1 MSYAV
6 RYLHFISI
14 LLVYAAV
21 FAEFIMLSRT
31 LSRKKLSF
39 LAKIDGV
46 YGIAS
51 IFVVGAGMAMWFGF
65 DAGLGFKPIA
75 WYMENPIFHLKYGL
89 FIVVGILSIWPSIF
103 FMRQRKGDQKEE
115 IQIPMMRGMS
125 LPIRRKNWGGF
136 LQKLLLTF
144 YMWSGFLISISN
156 DFFVAANS

>member
-6 RYLHFISI
+6 RYIHFLSI

-21 FAEFIMLSRT
+21 FAEFVMLSRS
-31 LSRKKLSF
+31 LSRQKISF

-65 DAGLGFKPIA
+65 DAGLGFKPSA

-89 FIVVGILSIWPSIF
+89 FVLVGILSIWPSIF
-103 FMRQRKGDQKEE
+103 FMRQRKGDQEKD
-115 IQIPMMRGMS
+115 IQIPNHIRAIVRIGLIILS
-125 LPIRRKNWGGF
+125 LIPILAVLAAAG
-136 LQKLLLTF
+136 
-144 YMWSGFLISISN
+144 ISM
-156 DFFVAANS
+156 

>member
-1 MSYAV
+1 MSYAI

-31 LSRKKLSF
+31 LSRKNLSF

-103 FMRQRKGDQKEE
+103 FMRQRKGDQNEE
-115 IQIPMMRGMS
+115 IQIPNHIRTIVRIELIILSIIPILAVLAAAGIS
-125 LPIRRKNWGGF
+125 L
-136 LQKLLLTF
+136 
-144 YMWSGFLISISN
+144 
-156 DFFVAANS
+156 

>member
-31 LSRKKLSF
+31 LSRQKLSF

-51 IFVVGAGMAMWFGF
+51 IFVVVAGMTMWFGF
-65 DAGLGFKPIA
+65 DAGLGFKPAA
-75 WYMENPIFHLKYGL
+75 WYMVNPIFHLKYGL
-89 FIVVGILSIWPSIF
+89 FVVVGVLSIWPSIF
-103 FMRQRKGDQKEE
+103 FMRQRKGDQQEE
-115 IQIPMMRGMS
+115 IQIPNHIRAIVRVELIILSIIPIFAVLAAAGLS
-125 LPIRRKNWGGF
+125 L
-136 LQKLLLTF
+136 
-144 YMWSGFLISISN
+144 
-156 DFFVAANS
+156 

>member
-6 RYLHFISI
+6 RYIHFLSI

-21 FAEFIMLSRT
+21 FAEFVMLSRS
-31 LSRKKLSF
+31 LSRQKISF

-65 DAGLGFKPIA
+65 DAGLGFKPSA

-89 FIVVGILSIWPSIF
+89 FVLVGILSIWPSIF
-103 FMRQRKGDQKEE
+103 FMRQRKGDQEKD
-115 IQIPMMRGMS
+115 IQIPDHIRAIVRIELIILS
-125 LPIRRKNWGGF
+125 LIPILAVLAAAG
-136 LQKLLLTF
+136 
-144 YMWSGFLISISN
+144 ISM
-156 DFFVAANS
+156 

>member
-31 LSRKKLSF
+31 LNRQKLSF

-65 DAGLGFKPIA
+65 DAGLGFKPTA
-75 WYMENPIFHLKYGL
+75 WYMENPLFHLKYGL
-89 FIVVGILSIWPSIF
+89 FVVVGILSVWPSIF
-103 FMRQRKGDQKEE
+103 FMRQRKGNQQEE
-115 IQIPMMRGMS
+115 IIPNHIRAIVRIELIILSIIPILAVLAAAGIS
-125 LPIRRKNWGGF
+125 L
-136 LQKLLLTF
+136 
-144 YMWSGFLISISN
+144 
-156 DFFVAANS
+156 

>member
-1 MSYAV
+1 MSYAI

-31 LSRKKLSF
+31 LSRKKLRL

-65 DAGLGFKPIA
+65 DAGLGFKPTA
-75 WYMENPIFHLKYGL
+75 WYMENPTFHLKYGL

-103 FMRQRKGDQKEE
+103 FMRERKGDQEEE
-115 IQIPMMRGMS
+115 IQIPNYIRLIVRIELIILS
-125 LPIRRKNWGGF
+125 VIPILAVLAAAG
-136 LQKLLLTF
+136 
-144 YMWSGFLISISN
+144 ISI
-156 DFFVAANS
+156 

>member
-1 MSYAV
+1 MSYAI

-31 LSRKKLSF
+31 LNRKRLSF

-65 DAGLGFKPIA
+65 DAGLGFKPTA

-89 FIVVGILSIWPSIF
+89 FVVVGILSIWPSIF
-103 FMRQRKGDQKEE
+103 FMRQRKGDQQEE
-115 IQIPMMRGMS
+115 IQIPNHIIAIVRVELVILSIIPVLAVLAAAG
-125 LPIRRKNWGGF
+125 
-136 LQKLLLTF
+136 
-144 YMWSGFLISISN
+144 IS
-156 DFFVAANS
+156 V

>member
-1 MSYAV
+1 MSYVV

-65 DAGLGFKPIA
+65 DVGLGFKPTV
-75 WYMENPIFHLKYGL
+75 WYMENPLFHLKYVNRNENEFDSKYSVL
-89 FIVVGILSIWPSIF
+89 YNESNIF
-103 FMRQRKGDQKEE
+103 
-115 IQIPMMRGMS
+115 PTLHS
-125 LPIRRKNWGGF
+125 L
-136 LQKLLLTF
+136 
-144 YMWSGFLISISN
+144 
-156 DFFVAANS
+156 

>member
-1 MSYAV
+1 MSYAI
-6 RYLHFISI
+6 RYLHFLSI

-21 FAEFIMLSRT
+21 FAEYIMLSRS
-31 LSRKKLSF
+31 LRRKKLSF

-65 DAGLGFKPIA
+65 DAGLGFKPAA

-103 FMRQRKGDQKEE
+103 FMRQRKGNQEE
-115 IQIPMMRGMS
+115 EVLIPNQIRTIVCVELVILS
-125 LPIRRKNWGGF
+125 LIPILAVLAAAG
-136 LQKLLLTF
+136 
-144 YMWSGFLISISN
+144 ISL
-156 DFFVAANS
+156 